1 MQVNLTPELD
11 RLVEEK
17 VASGLYENPSE
28 VVREALRL
36 LFERE
41 PALDW
46 LRQEARRGFGQLD
59 SGEAL
64 DLTREE
70 FLARLHERHPR

>member
-1 MQVNLTPELD
+1 MQITLTPALD
-11 RLVEEK
+11 RMVEER
-17 VASGLYENPSE
+17 VASGLYESSSE

-41 PALDW
+41 SALEW
-46 LRQEARRGFGQLD
+46 LRRQARPGFEQLEA
-59 SGEAL
+59 GEAF

-70 FLARLHERHPR
+70 FLSEMRQRHSS

>member
-1 MQVNLTPELD
+1 MVAQ
-11 RLVEEK
+11 K
-17 VASGLYENPSE
+17 VASGLYESQSE

-41 PALDW
+41 SALGW
-46 LRQEARRGFGQLD
+46 LRREAALGFEQLAA
-59 SGEAL
+59 GEVL

-70 FLARLHERHPR
+70 FVS